1 MLANKKQVSTLHGV
15 ESPIPS
21 PEIMRE
27 MAMGSAEDR
36 ATLAQIWDNLTDA
49 QQQTLKQKIVE
60 AMPDARNP
68 RGVDSQGNQVFS
80 SDAQKIMDAVE
91 GREPSAAQLDAVAG
105 VQNGRVPKKTES
117 GPTQWTEEDGTSG
130 SYVVDPSDRGTTPT
144 QTGAMLKEA
153 PGEQP
158 KVPTLG
164 RTKAIEGLDPKAAG
178 LHDPGP
184 GQSDVRDRQ
193 NFRVDYR
200 FTQDENGN
208 IVREADDHQL
218 ARADNAAWG
227 MGEHY
232 EKSMAQREQLFG
244 QLLTAQTGSQQ
255 AAIEL
260 MQRFQD
266 GDEAAAA
273 ILNQVRA
280 AVDASVPS
288 PQKPFPIKD
297 GLADAGES
305 TPAAQFDR
313 TGRNLIEGS
322 LSSNIY
328 TPKRGSRD
336 TAMDA
341 WQLLQTKM
349 GKNALIPNQVFASPR
364 QMAEQYVR
372 NMKPEWFDV
381 TPITPNQRA
390 DAADTLRKFEP
401 QNPKDAGVYLDTFN
415 SDLPGT
421 ADKEVFR
428 TQAIDQ
434 MEKVF
439 AERFGSQW
447 GEGAQTGT
455 PVDPASMS
463 PAPVSSEPAV
473 PSGTSM
479 DPNTVPKEGFRDW
492 RGLGRGIPNTAGTHT
507 RKSFEEMLAESM
519 EQSDRLLERTRDSQ
533 FDNYLKSDEYVQTPS
548 KPTRP
553 PAQEPRNS
561 PSATATRSFDP
572 AEHGDDSA
580 QALARW
586 KADAEANGFTV
597 EAREGGTYVANRKQV
612 EGEEPEMFKTFGG
625 GQSTY
630 KDLSGPDQH
639 KQAYRNFTD
648 GEYKPGAGSSYE
660 DWMYDHNRRNP
671 MFEGG
676 ELDTRARMADEM
688 SDRLPGL
695 KGGGE
700 LRTSEILK
708 QIDELSGKVDNYS
721 PEIVKLQEELQAE
734 GLTPARAKE
743 IREQLKPMYA
753 EHEASIAGHEAEIER
768 LQGLLR
774 KSTDTDK
781 MTGILSAKKPKKG
794 PPLAGKI
801 KEKAAKPAADNPAD
815 TTPAPKPETEVAT
828 ESDASVIE
836 GRPETAPAPDAT
848 ADQMAAFGKEL
859 QAASDDDLSDLIAD
873 PSFSSLPQVAQ
884 EAARAEHQR
893 RLKTEGELLDK
904 MRDSTNPE
912 SPDYI
917 PPVNGVGVVDGS
929 MEDVLAPDPVKP
941 APEADAPIDP
951 LDSASSADIVDDGPN
966 PLDADTGAV
975 PGEMSPET
983 DAAAKADEAEAPRD
997 VEADRPA
1004 AEAETI
1010 PPGTGSEATP
1020 KDTKADATVK
1030 PVKDAKPAPTWG
1042 TRVKQAGKVG
1052 VGGAAVLGVLGGIT
1066 SLGNRVNQANATG
1079 GTGGG
1084 GGMPG
1089 AGGLGMDGE
1098 GGLGMEAPPS
1108 DPFAVPRSLDSAA
1121 RIRLMQ
1127 SMQQNNSR
1135 IPTGIPQ
1142 TAQQWR

>member
-1 MLANKKQVSTLHGV
+1 MGMPRLNPEAPRPHVYGKGVGAPSGPSNVDNIRRMLANKKQVSTLHGV

-36 ATLAQIWDNLTDA
+36 AMLSQIWDNLTDA
-49 QQQTLKQKIVE
+49 QQQTLKQKIIE
-60 AMPDARNP
+60 SMPDARNP
-68 RGVDSQGNQVFS
+68 RGVDAKGNQVFS

-91 GREPSAAQLDAVAG
+91 GKEPTAAQAEAIAG
-105 VQNGRVPKKTES
+105 TQNTRVPKKTES

-164 RTKAIEGLDPKAAG
+164 RTKAIKGLDPKAAG
-178 LHDPGP
+178 IHDPGM

-255 AAIEL
+255 AAMEL
-260 MQRFQD
+260 MQKFQD
-266 GDEAAAA
+266 GDEGAAA

-280 AVDASVPS
+280 AVDASVPP

-297 GLADAGES
+297 GLAEAGES
-305 TPAAQFDR
+305 TPSAQFDR

-328 TPKRGSRD
+328 TPKRGGRD

-381 TPITPNQRA
+381 MPITPGQRA
-390 DAADTLRKFEP
+390 DATDTVRKFEATTA
-401 QNPKDAGVYLDTFN
+401 KGATDYLDTFHPE
-415 SDLPGT
+415 LPGN

-428 TQAIDQ
+428 TQAIDA

-455 PVDPASMS
+455 PVGEKIPGTDEYDPASMS
-463 PAPVSSEPAV
+463 PAPASSEPAV

-533 FDNYLKSDEYVQTPS
+533 FNNYLMSDEFVQTPS

-553 PAQEPRNS
+553 PAQEPTNS

-572 AEHGDDSA
+572 AEHGENSA
-580 QALARW
+580 QALAKW

-597 EAREGGTYVANRKQV
+597 EAREGGTYVANRNQAA
-612 EGEEPEMFKTFGG
+612 GEEPEMFKTFGG
-625 GQSTY
+625 GQSSY

-639 KQAYRNFTD
+639 KQAYRNFEG

-676 ELDTRARMADEM
+676 ELETRARMADEM

-721 PEIVKLQEELQAE
+721 PEIVKLQEELQVE

-753 EHEASIAGHEAEIER
+753 EHEASIAGHESEIER

-794 PPLAGKI
+794 PPLSGKI
-801 KEKAAKPAADNPAD
+801 KEKKAKADGAANPAD
-815 TTPAPKPETEVAT
+815 TEQAPKVETEVAT
-828 ESDASVIE
+828 DAEAPVIE
-836 GRPETAPAPDAT
+836 SRPDPAPAPEAEAPPPEAPPADPVVVEAPAPD
-848 ADQMAAFGKEL
+848 
-859 QAASDDDLSDLIAD
+859 
-873 PSFSSLPQVAQ
+873 P
-884 EAARAEHQR
+884 
-893 RLKTEGELLDK
+893 
-904 MRDSTNPE
+904 
-912 SPDYI
+912 
-917 PPVNGVGVVDGS
+917 
-929 MEDVLAPDPVKP
+929 
-941 APEADAPIDP
+941 DAPIDP

-975 PGEMSPET
+975 PEDVVVDDPEAT
-983 DAAAKADEAEAPRD
+983 AAFKADEAEAPRD

-1020 KDTKADATVK
+1020 KDKKADPTVK
-1030 PVKDAKPAPTWG
+1030 KVQDAKPAPTWG
-1042 TRVKQAGKVG
+1042 TRVKQAGRVG
-1052 VGGAAVLGVLGGIT
+1052 VGGAAVLGIMGGIT
-1066 SLGNRVNQANATG
+1066 SLGNRVNQSNATG
-1079 GTGGG
+1079 GTGAG

-1089 AGGLGMDGE
+1089 EGGLGMDGE
-1098 GGLGMEAPPS
+1098 GGLGIEAPPS

-1127 SMQQNNSR
+1127 SMQQSNSK

>member
-1 MLANKKQVSTLHGV
+1 MGMPRLNPEAPRPHVYGKGVGAPSGPSNVDNIRRMLANKKQVSTLHGV

-36 ATLAQIWDNLTDA
+36 AMLSQIWDNLTDA
-49 QQQTLKQKIVE
+49 QQQTLKQKIIE
-60 AMPDARNP
+60 SMPDARNP
-68 RGVDSQGNQVFS
+68 RGVDAKGNQVFS

-91 GREPSAAQLDAVAG
+91 GKEPTAAQAEAIAG
-105 VQNGRVPKKTES
+105 TQNTRVPKKTES

-164 RTKAIEGLDPKAAG
+164 RTKAIKGLDPKAAG
-178 LHDPGP
+178 IHDPGA

-255 AAIEL
+255 AAMEL
-260 MQRFQD
+260 MQKFQD
-266 GDEAAAA
+266 GDEGAAA

-280 AVDASVPS
+280 AVDASVPP

-328 TPKRGSRD
+328 TPKRGGRD

-349 GKNALIPNQVFASPR
+349 GKNALIPNQVFANPR

-381 TPITPNQRA
+381 MPITPGQRA
-390 DAADTLRKFEP
+390 DATDTVRKFEATTA
-401 QNPKDAGVYLDTFN
+401 KGATDYLDTFHPE
-415 SDLPGT
+415 LPGN

-428 TQAIDQ
+428 TQAIDA

-455 PVDPASMS
+455 PVDPASLS
-463 PAPVSSEPAV
+463 PAPASSEPAV

-479 DPNTVPKEGFRDW
+479 DPAALPSNGS
-492 RGLGRGIPNTAGTHT
+492 PNRLGTHT
-507 RKSFEEMLAESM
+507 PAAADPESVKRWGYDENVEQKPQLKPTFEEMLKK
-519 EQSDRLLERTRDSQ
+519 QL
-533 FDNYLKSDEYVQTPS
+533 DE
-548 KPTRP
+548 
-553 PAQEPRNS
+553 
-561 PSATATRSFDP
+561 
-572 AEHGDDSA
+572 
-580 QALARW
+580 
-586 KADAEANGFTV
+586 
-597 EAREGGTYVANRKQV
+597 VAA
-612 EGEEPEMFKTFGG
+612 EEPEKPKGEEAETFKTFGG
-625 GQSTY
+625 VRKTY
-630 KDLSGPDQH
+630 GELSGPDQH
-639 KQAYRNFTD
+639 KQAYRNFEG

-700 LRTSEILK
+700 LRTSQILK
-708 QIDELSGKVDNYS
+708 DIDALQAKIDNYS

-753 EHEASIAGHEAEIER
+753 KHEADVAQYEEDMKFQMDA
-768 LQGLLR
+768 LR
-774 KSTDTDK
+774 TAQDTDK

-794 PPLAGKI
+794 PPLGGKI
-801 KEKAAKPAADNPAD
+801 KEKKAKAEGAANPAD
-815 TTPAPKPETEVAT
+815 TTPAPKAETEVAT
-828 ESDASVIE
+828 DAEAPVIE
-836 GRPETAPAPDAT
+836 SRPDTAPAEAAPAPEAEAPPPEAPPADPVVVEAPAPD
-848 ADQMAAFGKEL
+848 
-859 QAASDDDLSDLIAD
+859 
-873 PSFSSLPQVAQ
+873 P
-884 EAARAEHQR
+884 
-893 RLKTEGELLDK
+893 
-904 MRDSTNPE
+904 
-912 SPDYI
+912 
-917 PPVNGVGVVDGS
+917 
-929 MEDVLAPDPVKP
+929 
-941 APEADAPIDP
+941 DAPIDP

-975 PGEMSPET
+975 PEDVVVDDPEAT
-983 DAAAKADEAEAPRD
+983 AAFKADEAEAPRD

-1020 KDTKADATVK
+1020 KDQKADTTVK
-1030 PVKDAKPAPTWG
+1030 TVKDAKPAPTWG

-1052 VGGAAVLGVLGGIT
+1052 VGGAAVLGIMGGIT
-1066 SLGNRVNQANATG
+1066 SLGNRVNQSNATG
-1079 GTGGG
+1079 GMGAG

-1089 AGGLGMDGE
+1089 EGGLGMDGE
-1098 GGLGMEAPPS
+1098 GGLGIEAPPS

-1127 SMQQNNSR
+1127 SMQQSNSR